1 MNFPSDRL
9 YSEYHLW
16 VKMEKD
22 QAFVGIT
29 DYAKEELGDV
39 DYIELPELDETVL
52 KDKPIGI
59 FETSKAVTDIIAP
72 LSGIVVEKNVALLES
87 PEMLS
92 DDPYGD
98 GWLIILE
105 PSNPE
110 ELDELMKA
118 ADYAKL
124 VAGEAEE

>member
-87 PEMLS
+87 PEILS

-110 ELDELMKA
+110 ELDELMNA

-124 VAGEAEE
+124 VTGEAEE